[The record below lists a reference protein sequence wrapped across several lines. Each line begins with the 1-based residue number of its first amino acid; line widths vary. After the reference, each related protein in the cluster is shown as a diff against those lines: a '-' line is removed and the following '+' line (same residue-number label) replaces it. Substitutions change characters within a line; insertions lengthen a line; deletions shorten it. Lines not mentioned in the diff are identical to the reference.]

1 MKEEEGIRHAQL
13 CVVLS
18 FLLLLAVICVGG
30 LRSANEPERRQTSAG
45 ADSPEME
52 IAVFA
57 ADRNTVREAE
67 LEQLRSISEDADAAA
82 NIRTAAQE
90 RMLELME
97 WMELEATIADVLTAR
112 GYETPVVT
120 VHADSVNVVVRAE
133 TLTREEAGVII
144 ELASRET
151 GVTGGNVKII
161 PIN

>member
-30 LRSANEPERRQTSAG
+30 LRSANEPERRQPSAG
-45 ADSPEME
+45 ADSPERE

-67 LEQLRSISEDADAAA
+67 LEQLRAISEDADAAA
-82 NIRTAAQE
+82 GIRTAAQE